1 MGYRTVVI
9 LSNDDAHV
17 WKNDAKLGEKIMI
30 AASHPDANFEY
41 GDIVEQVHCDVQ
53 SLFAI
58 DSLTSYKMAGSNW
71 YNSKGHEQM
80 KLDLLENAAEAMG
93 YKLVKKD

>member
-53 SLFAI
+53 GKVVKTEKTI
-58 DSLTSYKMAGSNW
+58 DVYAR
-71 YNSKGHEQM
+71 
-80 KLDLLENAAEAMG
+80 
-93 YKLVKKD
+93 